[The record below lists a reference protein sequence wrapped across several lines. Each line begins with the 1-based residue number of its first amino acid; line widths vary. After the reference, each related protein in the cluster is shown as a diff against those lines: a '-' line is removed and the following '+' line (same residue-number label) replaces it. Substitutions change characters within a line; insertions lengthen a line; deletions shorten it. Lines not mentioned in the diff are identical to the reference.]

1 MLGESLLN
9 ELESK
14 VTVRRNEPLS
24 RHTTVGVGGT
34 ADAYV
39 TVKDER
45 EMRVVIA
52 VARSHFCPVFVLGSG
67 SNIVVSDL
75 GIRGIVVENKNKA
88 AEQPRATK
96 DGYRLWAHS
105 GISLAALARR
115 LSFSGY
121 SGLEWASGIPGTIGG
136 AVVYNAGAYGGC
148 LQDVLTRVRLL
159 DEEGRIVEETP
170 EGLCLGYRGSA
181 FTRGMMRG
189 KVVLAVELS
198 VWPANPAKLKQKVQE
213 LDARRTAVQPKG
225 LNAGSTFKNPLEY
238 PAWWLIDR
246 VGLRGHRIGDAQ
258 ISDHHTNFFINL
270 GHARAADFV
279 ALMDLAQERIQARFG
294 ISLEPEIALIGEGF
308 HAQG

>member
-1 MLGESLLN
+1 MLKESLLR
-9 ELESK
+9 ELEST

-24 RHTTVGVGGT
+24 RHTTVGVGGI

-39 TVKDER
+39 TVKDQE
-45 EMRVVIA
+45 EMRVVAAI
-52 VARSHFCPVFVLGSG
+52 ARSNFCPVFVLGSG
-67 SNIVVSDL
+67 SNIIVSDL
-75 GIRGIVVENKNKA
+75 GIRGVVVENKNKA

-96 DGYRLWAHS
+96 DGYRLWAES

-121 SGLEWASGIPGTIGG
+121 SGLEWASGIPGTLGG

-159 DEEGRIVEETP
+159 DEEGRIVEKTP

-198 VWPANPAKLKQKVQE
+198 VWPANPAKLKQRVQE

-238 PAWWLIDR
+238 PAWWLIDH

-270 GHARAADFV
+270 GHASAADFV
-279 ALMDLAQERIQARFG
+279 ALMDLAQERIQTRFG
-294 ISLEPEIALIGEGF
+294 IALEPEIAFVGEGF
-308 HAQG
+308 HGQG

>member
-1 MLGESLLN
+1 MLKESLLN
-9 ELESK
+9 ELEGK
-14 VTVRRNEPLS
+14 VTIRRDEPLS
-24 RHTTVGVGGT
+24 RHTTIGVGGI

-39 TVKDER
+39 TVKDQGQ
-45 EMRVVIA
+45 MQVVIA
-52 VARSHFCPVFVLGSG
+52 IARSNSCPVFVLGSG
-67 SNIVVSDL
+67 SNIIVSDL
-75 GIRGIVVENKNKA
+75 GIRGLVVENKNKS

-96 DGYRLWAHS
+96 EGYRLWADS

-189 KVVLAVELS
+189 MVVLAVELS
-198 VWPANPAKLKQKVQE
+198 VRPTNPAKLRQRVQE
-213 LDARRTAVQPKG
+213 LDARRIAAQPKG

-258 ISDHHTNFFINL
+258 ISDQHTNFFINL
-270 GHARAADFV
+270 GHARATDFV
-279 ALMDLAQERIQARFG
+279 ALMDLAQERIKTRFR

>member
-1 MLGESLLN
+1 MLKESLLN
-9 ELESK
+9 ELEGK
-14 VTVRRNEPLS
+14 VTIRRNEPIS
-24 RHTTVGVGGT
+24 RHTTIGVGGI

-39 TVKDER
+39 TVKDQR

-52 VARSHFCPVFVLGSG
+52 IARNNSCPVFVLGSG
-67 SNIVVSDL
+67 SNIIVSDL
-75 GIRGIVVENKNKA
+75 GIRGLVVENKSKA
-88 AEQPRATK
+88 TEQPRATK
-96 DGYRLWAHS
+96 DGYRLWADS

-148 LQDVLTRVRLL
+148 LQDVLKRVRLL

-198 VWPANPAKLKQKVQE
+198 VWPANPAKLKQHVQE
-213 LDARRTAVQPKG
+213 LDARRTAAQPKG
-225 LNAGSTFKNPLEY
+225 LNAGSTFKNPVEY

-258 ISDHHTNFFINL
+258 ISDQHTNFFINL
-270 GHARAADFV
+270 GHARSTDFV

-294 ISLEPEIALIGEGF
+294 ISLEPEIALIGDGF
-308 HAQG
+308 HAHG